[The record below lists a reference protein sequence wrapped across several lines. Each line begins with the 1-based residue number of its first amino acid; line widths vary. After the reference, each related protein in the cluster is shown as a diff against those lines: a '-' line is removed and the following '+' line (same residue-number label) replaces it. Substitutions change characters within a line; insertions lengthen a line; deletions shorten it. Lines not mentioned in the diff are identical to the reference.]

1 MTHISRNVAVLVL
14 TLLAAFWSSAPS
26 RAVDDCALV
35 TGAELEAAFGV
46 PFPPGTDANDPKT
59 SSCFYI
65 VDATFNPAAIIG
77 NSRLPPGSD
86 LVTWRAQYR
95 AGIEQ
100 GCRLEPDI
108 KGRATFQIVP
118 GLGEEAFA
126 CRVEMPTDANP
137 VDGITTLHAAKG
149 PNFFFI
155 FVPRHEPDTLEK
167 LSTLARKALTRLPQ

>member
-26 RAVDDCALV
+26 WAVDACALV

-46 PFPPGTDANDPKT
+46 PFPPGRDANDPKT
-59 SSCFYI
+59 SSCFY
-65 VDATFNPAAIIG
+65 VDAMFNPSAIIG

-95 AGIEQ
+95 AGLE
-100 GCRLEPDI
+100 CRLEPGTA
-108 KGRATFQIVP
+108 GRPVQIVP

-126 CRVEMPTDANP
+126 CGVEMPTDANP

-155 FVPRHEPDTLEK
+155 FVPMHEPDTLEK